1 MHLWLVV
8 FSFLTSTPQ
17 WTVPEDGLNSS
28 EPMRYRGI
36 EQLLAKFEA
45 EAEPPQSL

>member
-1 MHLWLVV
+1 MHLWLVL

-17 WTVPEDGLNSS
+17 WTLPGEEHQT

-36 EQLLAKFEA
+36 ERLLAKFEA
-45 EAEPPQSL
+45 EADTTK

>member
-1 MHLWLVV
+1 MNLWIVL
-8 FSFLTSTPQ
+8 FSILLPVQPQ
-17 WTVPEDGLNSS
+17 TAEAGIDNA

-45 EAEPPQSL
+45 EAK